1 MSGKEVLD
9 EDKIIKCFELAKYR
23 DYYEIKQ
30 VDRMLSYSAIKSSYA
45 FCDVGG
51 GAGIDALPLS
61 FVASFGIC
69 LDIDRVALK
78 KGKKNSRTIMISHKI
93 DFVRASA
100 TNLPFQN
107 SAFDVVTSFSVI
119 DHLLTKKNAFQA
131 IEEFSRITKPHGYV
145 ILTFPNRLFFIG
157 TILMKIKQMAQ
168 PETFFEQR
176 FTPKEVCKVL
186 ESYGLTVLRY
196 DSKYPTE
203 IGNAVLEYNLPK
215 IFQKIPKNLLKP
227 ALLLTEKFFRFIEIS
242 FPLKLLGARF
252 GCLGQ
257 KF

>member
-1 MSGKEVLD
+1 MH
-9 EDKIIKCFELAKYR
+9 
-23 DYYEIKQ
+23 
-30 VDRMLSYSAIKSSYA
+30 
-45 FCDVGG
+45 
-51 GAGIDALPLS
+51 
-61 FVASFGIC
+61 
-69 LDIDRVALK
+69 
-78 KGKKNSRTIMISHKI
+78 HKI

-100 TNLPFQN
+100 TNIPFKN
-107 SAFDVVTSFSVI
+107 SIFDMVTSFSVI
-119 DHLLTKKNAFQA
+119 DHLPTKKNAFQA
-131 IEEFSRITKPHGYV
+131 IKESYRITKPHGYV
-145 ILTFPNRLFFIG
+145 ILTFPNKLFFIG
-157 TILMKIKQMAQ
+157 TILMKIKQMVQ

-176 FTPKEVCKVL
+176 FTPKEVCKVF
-186 ESYGLTVLRY
+186 ESYGLSVLRY

-227 ALLLTEKFFRFIEIS
+227 SLLLTEKFFRFIEIS